1 MGACVFGGK
10 ELKNVN
16 QLTKGA
22 MFLAIFSVLL
32 FITLYIP
39 LLGGIINFFLPLPF
53 ILFAAQNNLK
63 SSALLLVGAIFLSL
77 ILGTMLAIPMTIVC
91 GMTGISIGYLIHKN
105 KSRWIVFFAS
115 SMVFLSNLIVFYIV
129 SVVFFQ
135 VNIIKEF
142 NQMMKESTDISIDM
156 MEKIGQA
163 PNEQVIQQFQ
173 NNLSMLETLMPSVFV
188 LGAFMSVLLIM
199 IVSIPIIKRFGV
211 QLSQWTPLRELT
223 LPKSLLWYYLICMA
237 LSMFINPEQGTYLY
251 IAVSNLLFIL
261 QMCMIL
267 QGVSFIFYY
276 CHVKGFGKSV
286 PVTVIV
292 FSMLL
297 PFLLYI
303 VRIFGII
310 DLGFDL
316 RRRLEKKQ

>member
-1 MGACVFGGK
+1 M
-10 ELKNVN
+10 KNVN

-39 LLGGIINFFLPLPF
+39 LLGAIVNFFLPLPF

-77 ILGTMLAIPMTIVC
+77 ILGTMLAIPMTMVSA
-91 GMTGISIGYLIHKN
+91 MTGICIGYLIQKN
-105 KSRWIVFFAS
+105 KSKWVVFFAS
-115 SMVFLSNLIVFYIV
+115 SMVFLSNLILTYIV
-129 SVVFFQ
+129 SVVFFH
-135 VNIIKEF
+135 VNFVKEI
-142 NQMMKESTDISIDM
+142 NQMMKESTNTSIDM

-163 PNEQVIQQFQ
+163 PNEQVIQQLQ
-173 NNLSMLETLMPSVFV
+173 SSIAMLETLMPSVFV
-188 LGAFMSVLLIM
+188 LGAFMSVFLIM
-199 IVSIPIIKRFGV
+199 VVSIPIIKRFGV
-211 QLSQWTPLRELT
+211 QLSHWTPLRELT

-251 IAVSNLLFIL
+251 IAVANLLFIL
-261 QMCMIL
+261 QICMIL
-267 QGVSFIFYY
+267 QGVSFIFYF
-276 CHVKGFGKSV
+276 CHVKGIGKAV
-286 PVTVIV
+286 PVTLIV

-316 RRRLEKKQ
+316 RKRLEKKQ

>member
-1 MGACVFGGK
+1 M
-10 ELKNVN
+10 KNVN

-39 LLGGIINFFLPLPF
+39 LLGAIVNFFLPLPF

-77 ILGTMLAIPMTIVC
+77 ILGTMLAIPMTMVSA
-91 GMTGISIGYLIHKN
+91 MTGICIGYLIQKN
-105 KSRWIVFFAS
+105 KSKWVVFFAS
-115 SMVFLSNLIVFYIV
+115 SMVFLSNLILTYIV
-129 SVVFFQ
+129 SVVFFH
-135 VNIIKEF
+135 VNFVKEI
-142 NQMMKESTDISIDM
+142 NQMMKESTNTSIDM

-163 PNEQVIQQFQ
+163 PNEQVIQQLQ
-173 NNLSMLETLMPSVFV
+173 SSIAMLETLMPSVFV
-188 LGAFMSVLLIM
+188 LGAFMSVFLIM
-199 IVSIPIIKRFGV
+199 VVSIPIIKRFGV
-211 QLSQWTPLRELT
+211 QLSHWTPLRELT

-251 IAVSNLLFIL
+251 IAVANLLFIL
-261 QMCMIL
+261 QICMIL
-267 QGVSFIFYY
+267 QGVSFIFYF
-276 CHVKGFGKSV
+276 CHVKGIGKAV
-286 PVTVIV
+286 PVTLIV

-316 RRRLEKKQ
+316 RKRLVKKQ